1 MPIQRVNPDTVY
13 HLTGLSATVRVGN
26 TVHISGQVSL
36 DENMNTIGGNDP
48 DAQLKQIYS
57 NLDKLCRAHG
67 GSIANMVKTVTFI
80 THINQYPAVAK
91 AREEAYGDNPPC
103 NSTVVVAGLA
113 KPEWL
118 IEIEGIAHIEQ
129 G

>member
-13 HLTGLSATVRVGN
+13 HLKGLSATVRVGN

-36 DENMNTIGGNDP
+36 DENTKTIGGTDP

-57 NLDKLCRAHG
+57 NLDKLCKAHG
-67 GSIANMVKTVTFI
+67 GSLANMVKTVTFI
-80 THINQYPAVAK
+80 TDIDQYPAVSK
-91 AREEAYGDNPPC
+91 AREEAYGDDPPC
-103 NSTVVVAGLA
+103 NSTVIVAGLA

-118 IEIEGIAHIEQ
+118 IEIEGIAHIE
-129 G
+129 